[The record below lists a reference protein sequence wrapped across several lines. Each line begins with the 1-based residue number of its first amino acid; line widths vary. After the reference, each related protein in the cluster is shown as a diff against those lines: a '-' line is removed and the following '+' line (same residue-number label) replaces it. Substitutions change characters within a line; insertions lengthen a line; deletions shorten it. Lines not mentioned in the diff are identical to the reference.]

1 MVRCEAK
8 DGKPFVTGALISC
21 NSSTVQAH
29 IVAVVHLYE
38 RNEQHEISIT
48 NLLGASFN
56 LMVCKEWHNL
66 LITMSLNITLYYGWL
81 WSTHKPDNPTNKR
94 VSELFR

>member
-1 MVRCEAK
+1 M
-8 DGKPFVTGALISC
+8 I
-21 NSSTVQAH
+21 
-29 IVAVVHLYE
+29 AVVYLYE
-38 RNEQHEISIT
+38 RNVQHEISST

>member
-38 RNEQHEISIT
+38 RNEQHEISLT
-48 NLLGASFN
+48 
-56 LMVCKEWHNL
+56 
-66 LITMSLNITLYYGWL
+66 
-81 WSTHKPDNPTNKR
+81 KPADCIIQFDGLQR
-94 VSELFR
+94 MA